1 MFMDVYGISIGFLW
15 DFYDNSIGFFG
26 DSYQIT
32 MGCLMEFLL
41 DFFRVPMLFLYY
53 IYNFLWY
60 FCGIPMG
67 FP

>member
-1 MFMDVYGISIGFLW
+1 
-15 DFYDNSIGFFG
+15 
-26 DSYQIT
+26 
-32 MGCLMEFLL
+32 L

-67 FP
+67 FPWYIYWIPIIYLWNIYMISII